1 MSTSTKQQELH
12 AMNAEEQSLPKDSSS
27 EKHQDYLQEQDSR
40 PTSPSLSLHVSNAD
54 TSTTSSY
61 QSRSRIWNRLYWG
74 LQGQIYD

>member
-12 AMNAEEQSLPKDSSS
+12 AMSAEEQSLPKDSLS
-27 EKHQDYLQEQDSR
+27 EKHQDYLQEQDNH
-40 PTSPSLSLHVSNAD
+40 PTSPYLSLHVSNVD

-61 QSRSRIWNRLYWG
+61 QSRSRTWNSLYWG